1 VDEIKMAMSD
11 YQNYYN
17 KKSQSV
23 DIRHGFFGPLR
34 KYNIISAEY
43 TQGSPGYH
51 YDRIDG
57 YRYSYPSSEE
67 SFQIEFEKQG
77 LEKLLGKLD
86 ALEREEYLRKQY
98 PALQKAWEQYQ
109 LVLELMK

>member
-11 YQNYYN
+11 YY

-23 DIRHGFFGPLR
+23 DIRHRYLDPLR
-34 KYNIISAEY
+34 KYNILSAEY
-43 TQGSPGYH
+43 TQRENPRYY

-57 YRYSYPSSEE
+57 YRYSHPSEE

-86 ALEREEYLRKQY
+86 ALEREEYLRKEY
-98 PALQKAWEQYQ
+98 PALQNAWEQYQ

>member
-1 VDEIKMAMSD
+1 MVFVEVGMID
-11 YQNYYN
+11 YN
-17 KKSQSV
+17 KKSKSV
-23 DIRHGFFGPLR
+23 DVRHGYFDPLR
-34 KYNIISAEY
+34 KYNILSAEY
-43 TQGSPGYH
+43 TQQLHSRYY

-57 YRYSYPSSEE
+57 YRHSPPSEE

-98 PALQKAWEQYQ
+98 PALQNAWEQYQ